1 MKVFWKNIPH
11 IFIGKKVPMFWPKNK
26 FQNFLKKKVHDI
38 FSEKSFNFKKKN
50 SFQSFFGK
58 KVSITWKKVWSFFR
72 KKVFDLLS
80 GKKVS
85 ITRKKIFKNSSIVF
99 AGKKSSL
106 YFFRGQK
113 FLLQQKIILEFFS
126 KKIISNLIL
135 RKKSF
140 DFLPTK

>member
-1 MKVFWKNIPH
+1 
-11 IFIGKKVPMFWPKNK
+11 MFWPKNK

-58 KVSITWKKVWSFFR
+58 KVWSFFR
-72 KKVFDLLS
+72 KKVSDLLS

-113 FLLQQKIILEFFS
+113 FLLQQKTILEFFS
-126 KKIISNLIL
+126 KK
-135 RKKSF
+135 
-140 DFLPTK
+140 